1 MVRARPGAAQR
12 IRMPPLLEGNA
23 ERAVQAAELEGI
35 PAKVLRSPALKAAW
49 PPS

>member
-12 IRMPPLLEGNA
+12 IRMPPLLEGKA
-23 ERAVQAAELEGI
+23 ERAVQAAELEGM
-35 PAKVLRSPALKAAW
+35 PAEGLGGSALKAAW